1 LANVSFAGM
10 SALWRTLAFIFGL
23 PSTIVTFLGVDEGG
37 NRVPHRF
44 TAKGKAGGYQGCRN
58 HLAGDESPWRESID
72 WGAISGFMGRPPLL
86 QPHTATL

>member
-1 LANVSFAGM
+1 M

-58 HLAGDESPWRESID
+58 HLAGDESPWREST
-72 WGAISGFMGRPPLL
+72 GAQSPGSWADHLFFNPTRRLYEIKARS
-86 QPHTATL
+86 